1 MHLLG
6 LNPVSD
12 QRAPEKKEQCTCPSS
27 NIDFDVNNHL
37 MDVILHVWLILINQ
51 DFAACTKLYSIVLTL
66 GR

>member
-12 QRAPEKKEQCTCPSS
+12 QRAGEKNEQCTCPSS
-27 NIDFDVNNHL
+27 NIAFDVNNHL

-51 DFAACTKLYSIVLTL
+51 DFAACIKWHSIVPTL